1 MIEKFVEIVEDKAA
15 LELGL
20 RVIMEVAETKV
31 LPPVG
36 VLPTFNDE
44 LIADV
49 FNRRLSLWRGRSF
62 LRTWATREES
72 GSLQRRTKGKRKAAT
87 ITGSRFFVKITCK

>member
-44 LIADV
+44 LIADMFSKTLELV
-49 FNRRLSLWRGRSF
+49 AGKNFSEDEGN
-62 LRTWATREES
+62 S
-72 GSLQRRTKGKRKAAT
+72 GGN
-87 ITGSRFFVKITCK
+87 GFFAEKD

>member
-20 RVIMEVAETKV
+20 RVIMEVAETKN

-44 LIADV
+44 LIADM
-49 FNRRLSLWRGRSF
+49 FNKTLELVAGEKF
-62 LRTWATREES
+62 PEDVGDS
-72 GSLQRRTKGKRKAAT
+72 GG
-87 ITGSRFFVKITCK
+87 IGFFAEKD

>member
-44 LIADV
+44 LIADM
-49 FNRRLSLWRGRSF
+49 FNKTLELVAGKKFPEDVGNSGGIGSF
-62 LRTWATREES
+62 AE
-72 GSLQRRTKGKRKAAT
+72 KD
-87 ITGSRFFVKITCK
+87 

>member
-20 RVIMEVAETKV
+20 RVIMEVAETKT

-36 VLPTFNDE
+36 VLPTFNDG
-44 LIADV
+44 LIADL
-49 FNRRLSLWRGRSF
+49 FNKTLELVAVKKFPEDEG
-62 LRTWATREES
+62 
-72 GSLQRRTKGKRKAAT
+72 KGG
-87 ITGSRFFVKITCK
+87 IGFFAEKD

>member
-44 LIADV
+44 LIADMFSKTLELV
-49 FNRRLSLWRGRSF
+49 ARKKFPEDVGH
-62 LRTWATREES
+62 S
-72 GSLQRRTKGKRKAAT
+72 GG
-87 ITGSRFFVKITCK
+87 IGFFAEKD

>member
-36 VLPTFNDE
+36 VLPTFNNE
-44 LIADV
+44 FIADM
-49 FNRRLSLWRGRSF
+49 FNKTLELVAGKKF
-62 LRTWATREES
+62 PEDVGDS
-72 GSLQRRTKGKRKAAT
+72 GG
-87 ITGSRFFVKITCK
+87 IGFFAEKD

>member
-36 VLPTFNDE
+36 VLPTFNNE
-44 LIADV
+44 LIADMFSKTLELV
-49 FNRRLSLWRGRSF
+49 AGKKFPEDEVN
-62 LRTWATREES
+62 S
-72 GSLQRRTKGKRKAAT
+72 GG
-87 ITGSRFFVKITCK
+87 IGFFAEKD

>member
-20 RVIMEVAETKV
+20 RVIMEVAETKN

-44 LIADV
+44 LIADT
-49 FNRRLSLWRGRSF
+49 FNKTLELVAGKKFSEDEGN
-62 LRTWATREES
+62 S
-72 GSLQRRTKGKRKAAT
+72 GGN
-87 ITGSRFFVKITCK
+87 GFFAEKD

>member
-44 LIADV
+44 LIADMFSKTLELV
-49 FNRRLSLWRGRSF
+49 AGKKFPEDEGNSGGIGSF
-62 LRTWATREES
+62 AE
-72 GSLQRRTKGKRKAAT
+72 KD
-87 ITGSRFFVKITCK
+87 

>member
-20 RVIMEVAETKV
+20 RVIMEVAETKN

-36 VLPTFNDE
+36 YFPRLMTSLL
-44 LIADV
+44 LICLT
-49 FNRRLSLWRGRSF
+49 RRLSLLRGRSF
-62 LRTWATREES
+62 LRTRATRKES

-87 ITGSRFFVKITCK
+87 ITGSRFSCQNNM

>member
-36 VLPTFNDE
+36 VLPTFNDG

-49 FNRRLSLWRGRSF
+49 FDKTLELVAGKKFSEDEGN
-62 LRTWATREES
+62 S
-72 GSLQRRTKGKRKAAT
+72 GGNW
-87 ITGSRFFVKITCK
+87 FFAEKD

>member
-1 MIEKFVEIVEDKAA
+1 MIEKFVEIVEDNAA

-20 RVIMEVAETKV
+20 RVIMEVAETKN

-44 LIADV
+44 LIADM
-49 FNRRLSLWRGRSF
+49 FNKTLELV
-62 LRTWATREES
+62 A
-72 GSLQRRTKGKRKAAT
+72 GKKFPEDEGNSEG
-87 ITGSRFFVKITCK
+87 IGFFAEKD